1 MNIRYIAIGDGID
14 TKDAKGLQFL
24 SFKLSF
30 NDYYI
35 QDISNKI
42 KSVKNKKMK
51 AGEYQAGIAP
61 YGYKKD
67 TEIKN
72 HLVIDENVAYIVKE
86 IFEMYANKGMS
97 TIKIA
102 DYLNEKNVTPPRRLY
117 ENVKYK
123 KSKQQKS

>member
-1 MNIRYIAIGDGID
+1 
-14 TKDAKGLQFL
+14 
-24 SFKLSF
+24 
-30 NDYYI
+30 
-35 QDISNKI
+35 
-42 KSVKNKKMK
+42 MK

-72 HLVIDENVAYIVKE
+72 HLMIDEKVAYIVKE

-102 DYLNEKNVTPPRRLY
+102 DYLNEKNVTPPRCLY
-117 ENVKYK
+117 ENGKYK
-123 KSKQQKS
+123 KSKQ